1 MGPSILFNI
10 VFFQFL
16 LPHGFRFINSTQES
30 VFGTVFDDNLKAAVV
45 AGKAPLDA
53 LTMAT
58 KLGARYREF
67 QQLLRQELDEAR
79 AEASAAARA
88 EAQQGATQDP
98 EAQEGLPVR
107 SAAFKAFLGDVQAKI
122 GEIKNEETLAQIQYS
137 RTKLATSWLPT
148 SSSLSSNRQRMS
160 CARTLTKQLLAKS
173 EVVVISGWESCWIL
187 LSGVKL

>member
-1 MGPSILFNI
+1 M
-10 VFFQFL
+10 
-16 LPHGFRFINSTQES
+16 
-30 VFGTVFDDNLKAAVV
+30 D
-45 AGKAPLDA
+45 
-53 LTMAT
+53 T
-58 KLGARYREF
+58 KLGERYREF